1 MNDIERPDLTQ
12 LPEPVRAYVEALEAE
27 LERLRAPA
35 DAEAAPA
42 VEGEPP
48 TTMQVITISQQGVA
62 KRTARHL
69 YTPQRRGGMG
79 VFDLELP
86 EDDCPSVLLVA
97 DVEQTLLLFTDQGRA
112 FRLPVDTLPAGEVR
126 DRGLRL
132 NGRLPL
138 RETERIVAALP
149 ADGGVYVAL
158 VSKRGWV
165 RRVRSSFFTAS
176 MVPGLSF
183 HDVDEGGPLV
193 AACWTRGQ
201 GELFIASRQGQAIRF
216 DETQVPDRRG
226 RLGLRVSRDDA
237 AAAITAVDEDNGVFL
252 LGEDGKGTIRLM
264 SGFRSNKSPG
274 ATGKLALKTDRLA
287 GAVTVA
293 ADDHLFV
300 ISELSK
306 VIRFPAEE
314 IPAKEGVVQGVKVIS
329 LRADGAAAVAVSP
342 APVEED
348 E

>member
-1 MNDIERPDLTQ
+1 MTDIERPDLSQ

-27 LERLRAPA
+27 LERLRPGTESELTPA
-35 DAEAAPA
+35 AEA
-42 VEGEPP
+42 EPP
-48 TTMQVITISQQGVA
+48 TTMQVITISGESWA
-62 KRTARHL
+62 KRTARHH

-86 EDDCPSVLLVA
+86 EGDLPSVLLVA

-112 FRLPVDTLPAGEVR
+112 FRLPVTALPTAEVR

-138 RETERIVAALP
+138 REEERVVAALP

-158 VSKRGWV
+158 VSERGWV
-165 RRVRSSFFTAS
+165 RRVRSSFFTTS

-183 HDVDEGGPLV
+183 HNVEEGGLLV

-201 GELFIASRQGQAIRF
+201 AELFIATRQGQAIRF

-226 RLGLRVSRDDA
+226 RLGLRVGRDDVVVA
-237 AAAITAVDEDNGVFL
+237 VTAVDEDSGVFL

-274 ATGKLALKTDRLA
+274 ATGKLALKTECLVD
-287 GAVTVA
+287 AVTVTEN
-293 ADDHLFV
+293 DHLFV
-300 ISELSK
+300 ISNLSK
-306 VIRFPAEE
+306 VIRFPADE
-314 IPAKEGVVQGVKVIS
+314 IPAKEGAVQGVKIIS

-342 APVEED
+342 FP
-348 E
+348 